1 MTKEELA
8 NIKTIL
14 PMPFAGSENLDECGI
29 ATNDSNAQ
37 DYMTDQRGYMSL
49 FYDFRSYE
57 IPYVAPAD
65 DPENPPLA
73 KDLFSRQY
81 LNAIIK
87 YFTSSQF
94 YEQTGGITHPN
105 RKTLPTWSNPDFP
118 NLRDWFGNPYGWA
131 KDAIVPIV
139 YEGILYFIRSL
150 QESNNVYWG
159 DLSLAEILAGT
170 NKWKAC
176 LDVNRPSIPY
186 LIDYS
191 NEYAVVMA
199 EFDNQYKLNVADN
212 GKWIKISSGQF
223 PEEGNVIVES
233 VNTIPVQ
240 GTNNET
246 TEPSIRVMLTIGED
260 ESILDTQP
268 FSFPSAPKWS
278 PLLLFQCSYD
288 PYSDGN
294 LKMTNFIPVQRNY
307 YWSMWRWSQNF
318 IGSNNPIV
326 YDGKIKVKFTPNR
339 NE

>member
-1 MTKEELA
+1 M
-8 NIKTIL
+8 IL

-29 ATNDSNAQ
+29 ATNDSYAQ
-37 DYMTDQRGYMSL
+37 DYMTDKKGYMSA

-65 DPENPPLA
+65 DPENPPRS

-81 LNAIIK
+81 LNALIK

-94 YEQTGGITHPN
+94 YEQAGGITNPN
-105 RKTLPTWSNPDFP
+105 RKTLPNWSDVDYPSQ
-118 NLRDWFGNPYGWA
+118 RDWFGNPQDWG
-131 KDAIVPIV
+131 KDAIVPVV
-139 YEGILYFIRSL
+139 YEGTLYFIRSL
-150 QESNNVYWG
+150 QDYNNVYWG
-159 DLSLAEILAGT
+159 DLTLSQILAGK
-170 NKWKAC
+170 NKWVAC

-191 NEYAVVMA
+191 NEYALVMA

-233 VNTIPVQ
+233 VNATPVI

-246 TEPSIRVMLTIGED
+246 AEPSIRVMLTIGED

-294 LKMTNFIPVQRNY
+294 LRMTNFIPVQRNY
-307 YWSMWRWSQNF
+307 YWSMWRWSQNL
-318 IGSNNPIV
+318 IGWNNPII